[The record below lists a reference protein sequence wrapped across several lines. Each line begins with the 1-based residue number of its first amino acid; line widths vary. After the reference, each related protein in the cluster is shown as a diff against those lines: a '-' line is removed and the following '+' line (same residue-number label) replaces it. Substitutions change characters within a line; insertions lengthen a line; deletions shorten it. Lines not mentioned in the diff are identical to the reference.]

1 MDALTKGCT
10 CGKKSCAVGQFYR
23 QHKKKAHCMNYGMC
37 DDDGAN
43 KITRKCFCDK
53 KKCAKGKYCFNG
65 KCRNKGFERNN
76 FFCFL

>member
-1 MDALTKGCT
+1 MDPLTQRCT
-10 CGKKSCAVGQFYR
+10 CGKKSCAAGQFCR

-53 KKCAKGKYCFNG
+53 KKMCQRKILFQWKMQ
-65 KCRNKGFERNN
+65 KQRI
-76 FFCFL
+76 